1 MNVAGIIAEYNPL
14 HSGHIHLMEEARRL
28 LGPDTAILCVMSGDY
43 VQRGDFA
50 LVKKRAR
57 AAAAV
62 EDGADLVLELP
73 LPWAVSSAEA
83 FSMGAVQL
91 LEDTGMATHLVFGSE
106 CGDAE
111 ALGRVA
117 AALDSETFSERLRRE
132 LSVGDNFA
140 AARQRVVAGLTSRE
154 DAALLESPNNILGVE
169 YCKGLQRLRSNI
181 QPVTI
186 PRMGAA
192 HDAADGASSSAIRT
206 LLRQGERETALSLM
220 TPAMRAA
227 YEREEAEGRAP
238 VFYETCE
245 RAILARLRSMEPA
258 DFAAL
263 DQGHEG
269 LYNRL
274 YRAVRG
280 GVTVE
285 EVLMAAKT
293 KRYPLARLRR
303 MALWAYLG
311 LEALPERVPYVR
323 PLAANAIG
331 RNLLASM
338 RKKSAV
344 PVLTKPA
351 AVHRLPEDAIR
362 LFTLESRAAD
372 LYALAYPLPA
382 AGGKEW
388 KERPVML

>member
-50 LVKKRAR
+50 LVEKRAR

-140 AARQRVVAGLTSRE
+140 AARQRVVAG
-154 DAALLESPNNILGVE
+154 D
-169 YCKGLQRLRSNI
+169 
-181 QPVTI
+181 
-186 PRMGAA
+186 
-192 HDAADGASSSAIRT
+192 
-206 LLRQGERETALSLM
+206 
-220 TPAMRAA
+220 
-227 YEREEAEGRAP
+227 
-238 VFYETCE
+238 
-245 RAILARLRSMEPA
+245 
-258 DFAAL
+258 
-263 DQGHEG
+263 
-269 LYNRL
+269 
-274 YRAVRG
+274 
-280 GVTVE
+280 
-285 EVLMAAKT
+285 
-293 KRYPLARLRR
+293 
-303 MALWAYLG
+303 
-311 LEALPERVPYVR
+311 
-323 PLAANAIG
+323 
-331 RNLLASM
+331 
-338 RKKSAV
+338 RKSV
-344 PVLTKPA
+344 V
-351 AVHRLPEDAIR
+351 
-362 LFTLESRAAD
+362 
-372 LYALAYPLPA
+372 
-382 AGGKEW
+382 
-388 KERPVML
+388 